1 MLDIW
6 CLISDTIDP
15 EESPEPVE
23 QESLEAYVARSTREL
38 HNSTANYGEALEHE
52 EEGNFAEIHD
62 QEEDVQTVD
71 DQVLNFYYGIIN
83 NTFLFE

>member
-1 MLDIW
+1 M
-6 CLISDTIDP
+6 
-15 EESPEPVE
+15 
-23 QESLEAYVARSTREL
+23 ARSTREL

-83 NTFLFE
+83 INTSPANTHVFIRIRNLKKIG